1 MLKIPVTLNLLVR
14 GRIPASPKVVSGTS
28 TFTISPTFTP
38 NWKASM
44 SPIITPYFSSLIEFQ
59 EPSIILEL
67 TIETFCSKIEST
79 PKI

>member
-28 TFTISPTFTP
+28 TLTMLPTLTP
-38 NWKASM
+38 NWNASI
-44 SPIITPYFSSLIEFQ
+44 SPIIIPYFSSLSEFQ

>member
-28 TFTISPTFTP
+28 TLTISPTFTS
-38 NWKASM
+38 NWNASI
-44 SPIITPYFSSLIEFQ
+44 SPIIIPYFSSLSEFQ